1 MRHATEND
9 LKVIYA
15 IFQQHRDVF
24 PHVRQDALKR
34 RIEAHQCINQDGV
47 IITFQQYK
55 NTRSAR
61 GWATCR
67 CPLARSC
74 SIRQIVNT
82 NQFNGAGGRV
92 FEQFVE
98 EIVKPSGG
106 DLYLSV
112 RKENAVACRFYER
125 HGMSV
130 AGKVE
135 WSAGTI
141 PGLVYS
147 FTETVMGPFPVL
159 SVFGSVLNE
168 RVPARDGDYACRLQ
182 LRCGCV
188 NIPLIQSGELANF
201 CVG

>member
-1 MRHATEND
+1 MRHASVRD
-9 LKVIYA
+9 LKSIYRH
-15 IFQQHRDVF
+15 FQQHRDVF
-24 PHVRQDALKR
+24 PHVRQDTLKR

-47 IITFQQYK
+47 IITYQQYK
-55 NTRSAR
+55 KRTKVGDVQVPA
-61 GWATCR
+61 GA
-67 CPLARSC
+67 
-74 SIRQIVNT
+74 IMVHQILNT

-112 RKENAVACRFYER
+112 RKENTVACRFYER

-147 FTETVMGPFPVL
+147 L
-159 SVFGSVLNE
+159 SPK
-168 RVPARDGDYACRLQ
+168 RDHAR
-182 LRCGCV
+182 
-188 NIPLIQSGELANF
+188 ANPSQNWHIKGGVSHLGRPDF
-201 CVG
+201 